1 MPVTRRWAYLDHAAV
16 CPLPEPTRQTL
27 IDWAVESSEHGDT
40 VWPQWSE
47 HLGEVRRT
55 AARLIAANESEI
67 ALVANT
73 TTGLNLIAEGYP
85 WQEGENVVVLGNEFP
100 SNQYPWLNLAS
111 RGVEARVVPTSGAV
125 DPAALWDACDSNTRL
140 LAISWVGFATGW
152 RIDLEELIADAH
164 ARRIQVVLDAIQG
177 WGVFPLD
184 VRSTGVD
191 FAVADGHKWL
201 LGPEGAGLLYIREQ
215 HLERLRPLGVGW
227 HSVKHRFDFSRIELE
242 WADSASRFEGG
253 SHNMPGF
260 LALGTSLQL
269 LERFGLG
276 SRHSRIADRVLE
288 ISDQACERLRSVGA
302 IVTSPRIGAHRSG
315 IVSFQMPNRAP
326 LEVRRH
332 CLAAGVALSYRQ
344 GALRISPHAYNDESD
359 LDQLISALRTA

>member
-16 CPLPEPTRQTL
+16 CPLPQPTRQTL
-27 IDWAVESSEHGDT
+27 VDWAIESSEQGDT
-40 VWPQWSE
+40 VWPLWSE
-47 HLGEVRRT
+47 RLREVRRT
-55 AARLIAANESEI
+55 AARLIAAEESEI

-85 WQEGENVVVLGNEFP
+85 WHGGENVVVLGNEFP
-100 SNQYPWLNLAS
+100 SNLYPWLNLAS
-111 RGVEARVVPTSGAV
+111 RGVEARVVPAAGAV
-125 DPAALWDACDSNTRL
+125 DPTELWSACDAKTRL
-140 LAISWVGFATGW
+140 LAISWVGFASGW
-152 RIDLEELIADAH
+152 RIGLNELVADAH
-164 ARRIQVVLDAIQG
+164 ARNIQVVLDAIQG

-184 VRSTGVD
+184 VRATGVD
-191 FAVADGHKWL
+191 YAVADGHKWL
-201 LGPEGAGLLYIREQ
+201 LGPEGAGLLFIRRD

-227 HSVKHRFDFSRIELE
+227 HSVKHRFDFSRIELD
-242 WADSASRFEGG
+242 WADGASRFEGG

-276 SRHSRIADRVLE
+276 SRDARIAERVL
-288 ISDQACERLRSVGA
+288 SVTDLACEQLRSLGA
-302 IVTSPRIGAHRSG
+302 ILTSQRIGPHRSG
-315 IVSFQMPNRAP
+315 IVSFQLPNRDP

-332 CLAAGVALSYRQ
+332 CLASAVALSCRQ